1 MSLLHYSLYNNS
13 LLDNAT
19 EWDLSGNNIHA
30 TKTNFPTIPIIT
42 SESTLNPPATYQFTG
57 NSVLSFAGLNL
68 LNKPF
73 SITFWIKPSATLTN
87 DTIIFR
93 TIDNQ
98 FSISIRSI
106 NKNLAICGE
115 DTSKNIPSNKFT
127 FVSIN
132 VDAGIASLSVNG
144 GAFANF
150 SILSNFTSN
159 SYSMLNSFS
168 GNLSDFIIH
177 ERVLDLEEVNM
188 LYKSIFIANRDKA
201 MPCYIEQVKPK
212 NNFSSYSQL
221 AQGEKGTITKNK
233 HIRMFS
239 TLEYVNSSE
248 EDLEASLFNSTKEYN
263 LVNKLN
269 PSLKTITGSTV
280 NISLPAQSL
289 LEDNLFLLQVD
300 LKLTSTASNVKIS
313 NGSTER
319 IYPVIYPNN
328 FFTLFIIF
336 KTRNKLVGNTT
347 ITLPSSQTFQYN
359 NERFVN
365 LTECGIEDYLYKE
378 GLIPEIKTE
387 GDNYSCNASIL
398 NWCETNLKNTNT
410 ITLNNNII
418 LSQDV
423 VNGDSISF
431 VKMCGG
437 SSLITENLQEYIE
450 L

>member
-13 LLDNAT
+13 LLDNVT

-30 TKTNFPTIPIIT
+30 SKTNFPTIPIIT

-57 NSVLSFAGLNL
+57 NSVLSFTGLNL

-73 SITFWIKPSATLTN
+73 SITFWIKPSDTLTN

-98 FSISIRSI
+98 FSISIRSV

-132 VDAGIASLSVNG
+132 VNAGIASLSVNG

-150 SILSNFTSN
+150 SIFSNFTSN

-201 MPCYIEQVKPK
+201 MPYYIEQVKPK

-221 AQGEKGTITKNK
+221 AQEEKGTITKNK

-239 TLEYVNSSE
+239 TLEYINSSE

-263 LVNKLN
+263 LVNKLT
-269 PSLKTITGSTV
+269 PSLKTITGSTA

-336 KTRNKLVGNTT
+336 KTRNKLVGSTT
-347 ITLPSSQTFQYN
+347 ITLPFSQTFHYN

-378 GLIPEIKTE
+378 GLIPEIKIE